1 MKILSFK
8 EYCKEYCEQSDFY
21 QELIW
26 VYCFFCKNRYLKRL
40 YDSYMPGTARSEHFG
55 KCSCGYS
62 AIDCFDNPRIKTVL
76 CA

>member
-40 YDSYMPGTARSEHFG
+40 YERRYLRYGFKNIRFQCCCGHSGTDTFERPQE
-55 KCSCGYS
+55 
-62 AIDCFDNPRIKTVL
+62 IIVL
-76 CA
+76 CS